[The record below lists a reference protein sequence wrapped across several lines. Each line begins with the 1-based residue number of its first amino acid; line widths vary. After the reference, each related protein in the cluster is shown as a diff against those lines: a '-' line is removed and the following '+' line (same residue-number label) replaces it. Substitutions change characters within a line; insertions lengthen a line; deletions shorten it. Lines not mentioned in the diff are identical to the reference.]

1 MKPSDSLTELTV
13 VIQAGGESR
22 RMGQDKGLVSFF
34 GAPLIARVAE
44 RFKPIAAELLIT
56 TNRPEDYLFLGLPL
70 FSDILP
76 GMGALG
82 GLYTAL
88 SAARHSLVGVVACDM
103 PFASPSLLIALR
115 DELLPGIYDIAIP
128 HSPDGFEPFHAVYR
142 RETCLPHILAA
153 LQDGKRRVDA
163 WFHAVKLRR
172 FSPTEILPY
181 DPHQLAFLN
190 TNTPVELAEAE
201 TLAQEMDAS

>member
-1 MKPSDSLTELTV
+1 MKPSDPPIELTV

-22 RMGQDKGLVSFF
+22 RMGQDKGLVTFL
-34 GAPLIARVAE
+34 GAPLIARMAE
-44 RFKPIAAELLIT
+44 RFKPIATELLVT
-56 TNRPEDYLFLGLPL
+56 TNQPEKYQFLELPL

-76 GMGALG
+76 GLGALG

-88 SAARHSLVGVVACDM
+88 SAASHALVGVVACDM

-115 DELLPGIYDIAIP
+115 DELLPGTYDIAIP

-153 LQDGKRRVDA
+153 IQAGKRRVDA
-163 WFHAVKLRR
+163 WFHTVKVRR
-172 FSPTEILPY
+172 FSPNETLPY

-201 TLAQEMDAS
+201 ALAQRHHL